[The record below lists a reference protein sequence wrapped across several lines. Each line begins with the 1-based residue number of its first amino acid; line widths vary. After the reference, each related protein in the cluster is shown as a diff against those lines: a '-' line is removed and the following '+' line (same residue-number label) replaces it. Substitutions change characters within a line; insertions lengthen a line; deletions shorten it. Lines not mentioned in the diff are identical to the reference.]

1 MRHRRGID
9 ITAGNPM
16 DPATLT
22 GVNVWHG
29 RKRRLQKQTDSEQF
43 ENSFLQ
49 LVCGLPPL
57 WGGDEAAVAS

>member
-22 GVNVWHG
+22 GVSDWHG
-29 RKRRLQKQTDSEQF
+29 GKRRL
-43 ENSFLQ
+43 
-49 LVCGLPPL
+49 
-57 WGGDEAAVAS
+57 